1 MRIRRIMGIFRVP
14 MIRGSVRR
22 TAGGVSRGMPSPITG
37 ITAGAEIFL
46 FLPGVFRDLYID

>member
-1 MRIRRIMGIFRVP
+1 MCRIITRICRAP
-14 MIRGSVRR
+14 MIRGSVRL
-22 TAGGVSRGMPSPITG
+22 TADGVSRGTLSPITG